1 MVYKFVIVII
11 NKKKCNC
18 YYLFLIVFVM
28 WSQYVMTSEQ
38 RILQHAM
45 EQLTKIP
52 LKEQR
57 GPQERSHLN
66 SLHSK
71 VEPGGSRDM
80 SFLQSFLSPIQRW
93 ADKQLGDYHLHFA
106 EVWYITGSKICGCF
120 LCHQAGFSL
129 CYIIVVIRNIYSI
142 CGCHQFTACMFPL
155 CYCFCSYINDLH
167 FVVLLWL
174 LLLLHLPNCLLMSS
188 VYYFVPM
195 FISIFFVG
203 GATRHD
209 SVHLLC

>member
-1 MVYKFVIVII
+1 
-11 NKKKCNC
+11 
-18 YYLFLIVFVM
+18 M

-38 RILQHAM
+38 GILQHAM

-71 VEPGGSRDM
+71 FEQGAFRDL

-106 EVWYITGSKICGCF
+106 EVWFTIGSNICGY
-120 LCHQAGFSL
+120 L
-129 CYIIVVIRNIYSI
+129 
-142 CGCHQFTACMFPL
+142 
-155 CYCFCSYINDLH
+155 
-167 FVVLLWL
+167 VLYVMWL
-174 LLLLHLPNCLLMSS
+174 VLVC
-188 VYYFVPM
+188 V
-195 FISIFFVG
+195 
-203 GATRHD
+203 T
-209 SVHLLC
+209 